1 MHNVVYNDF
10 RAAAKEHATFVF
22 LSLTF
27 IWTGTTCTS
36 NSAYVPITSF
46 PGTPHIQRMEPGNEA
61 NALPT
66 LNSVNTDS
74 FRYRHATCSK

>member
-1 MHNVVYNDF
+1 MTSGLHLKSMQHLYSFHLHSYGQGLHVHVPP
-10 RAAAKEHATFVF
+10 
-22 LSLTF
+22 SLLT
-27 IWTGTTCTS
+27 
-36 NSAYVPITSF
+36 VPITSF
-46 PGTPHIQRMEPGNEA
+46 PVTPHIRKMETGNEA